1 MARQKRSEMQFRIW
15 MSSIQRQ
22 VHEATGLGANELPL
36 LDYRAAFNDLETPE
50 RFFEWAVHYALEDMG
65 FALELHGL
73 IDYGAVTE
81 NLMAAE
87 TEEAYG
93 EDIDEAA

>member
-1 MARQKRSEMQFRIW
+1 MASKEQVEMQFKAW
-15 MSSIQRQ
+15 MSALNRQ
-22 VHEATGLGANELPL
+22 VTEAVGLKLTDLPELKF
-36 LDYRAAFNDLETPE
+36 REAFDDGMLPEEFFDDTVREELEK
-50 RFFEWAVHYALEDMG
+50 LG
-65 FALELHGL
+65 FALELHDF
-73 IDYGAVTE
+73 IDDAAFD